1 MYLPISFTTWVS
13 IPAVFAQAM
22 TVASP
27 VNDGYSISGFSI
39 QYLNLPYGN
48 PLELNNGTLQAPAN
62 SAGTFLDGPWNME
75 VGGILTT
82 GAARGASWPYANQST
97 DNHGEGNPFCGVNSF
112 DAAVLTMNVTLATN
126 YSGLTSTLVYASK

>member
-1 MYLPISFTTWVS
+1 MFFPFLFSIWVS
-13 IPAVFAQAM
+13 IPAALAQAI

-27 VNDGYSISGFSI
+27 VNDGYSISDFSI
-39 QYLNLPYGN
+39 QYLYLPYGN

-62 SAGTFLDGPWNME
+62 SSGIFLNGPWNME
-75 VGGILTT
+75 GGGVLTT
-82 GAARGASWPYANQST
+82 GAVIDASWPYTNQST
-97 DNHGEGNPFCGVNSF
+97 DNHGEGNPYCGENSF